1 MKLRQMLV
9 MLATLALAV
18 PLAAQM
24 FGPRTPTLSGI
35 WHPVVGTG
43 AAYEITKDG
52 KKNQMETSSWGRKM
66 WTLSRL
72 SGWKWR

>member
-1 MKLRQMLV
+1 M
-9 MLATLALAV
+9 

-24 FGPRTPTLSGI
+24 FGPRVPTLSGI

-52 KKNQMETSSWGRKM
+52 KKTQMEISIVGKEDVDGKTGFWLEIVHDGSAARRPDVS
-66 WTLSRL
+66 
-72 SGWKWR
+72 